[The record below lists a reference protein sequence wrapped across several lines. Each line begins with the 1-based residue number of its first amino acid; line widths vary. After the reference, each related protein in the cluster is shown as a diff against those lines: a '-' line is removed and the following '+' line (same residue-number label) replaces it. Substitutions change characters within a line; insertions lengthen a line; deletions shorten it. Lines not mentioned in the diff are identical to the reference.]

1 MGRVIMVLTRK
12 HMSVAAL
19 VGGVILVSGCD
30 DPSQLAV
37 FAQAPEAPQETT
49 VTVIEQEVEAPEIF
63 HVSETGVWDGRPSL
77 GGIWVAHPD
86 TIDPEQVIVRNAA
99 NGKFVIGSLFIRER
113 ALPGPRL
120 QVSSDAATALGMV
133 AGTPVELSVTA
144 LRKREIE
151 LAPATE
157 VEAPVEMAEAPAVPE
172 APVAASTDPGA
183 VAPEMRPSDEPE
195 PIVTSVPEPEQPAP
209 TQSSS
214 LAKPYIQIGIFGVE
228 ANARNTAVS
237 MRTDGIIPTVKEYV
251 ANGKTFWRVLVGP
264 AANSTERAALLKKVR
279 DKGFTDAY
287 FVSG

>member
-1 MGRVIMVLTRK
+1 MV
-12 HMSVAAL
+12 A
-19 VGGVILVSGCD
+19 GCE

-37 FAQAPEAPQETT
+37 FAQAPNAPQETT

-63 HVSETGVWDGRPSL
+63 QVTENGLWDGRPSL

-120 QVSSDAATALGMV
+120 QVSSDAASALGML
-133 AGTPVELSVTA
+133 AGQPVELTVTA

-151 LAPATE
+151 LAPATVAE
-157 VEAPVEMAEAPAVPE
+157 EPAGVGVSAAMASDSAVPGAEAPQ
-172 APVAASTDPGA
+172 TRPGSGPA
-183 VAPEMRPSDEPE
+183 
-195 PIVTSVPEPEQPAP
+195 PIVTTTSAPEQPAP
-209 TQSSS
+209 TQPTS

-228 ANARNTAVS
+228 ANARNTATS
-237 MRTDGIIPTVKEYV
+237 MRTDGIIPTVKEYQ

-264 AANSTERAALLKKVR
+264 AANTTERAALLKKVR
-279 DKGFTDAY
+279 EKGFTDAY

>member
-1 MGRVIMVLTRK
+1 M
-12 HMSVAAL
+12 
-19 VGGVILVSGCD
+19 GGVLLVSGCE

-37 FAQAPEAPQETT
+37 FAQAPQAPKETT

-63 HVSETGVWDGRPSL
+63 HVTETGVWDGRPSL

-86 TIDPEQVIVRNAA
+86 TIDPEQVIVRNDA

-120 QVSSDAATALGMV
+120 QVSSDAANALGML
-133 AGTPVELSVTA
+133 AGQPAELSVTA

-151 LAPATE
+151 LAPATVEEPVVE
-157 VEAPVEMAEAPAVPE
+157 VAETPVETP
-172 APVAASTDPGA
+172 APVATAENTDPGA
-183 VAPEMRPSDEPE
+183 TAPAMRPSAEPQ
-195 PIVTSVPEPEQPAP
+195 PVVTAVPEPETPAP
-209 TQSSS
+209 TQPSS

-228 ANARNTAVS
+228 ANARNTATS

-264 AANSTERAALLKKVR
+264 AANSNERAALLKKVR

>member
-1 MGRVIMVLTRK
+1 MVLNRK
-12 HMSVAAL
+12 HISTAAL
-19 VGGVILVSGCD
+19 MGGLMLVSGCD

-37 FAQAPEAPQETT
+37 FSQAPAQAPQETT
-49 VTVIEQEVEAPEIF
+49 VTVIEQEVEAPEVF
-63 HVSETGVWDGRPSL
+63 HVTETGVWDGRPSL

-144 LRKREIE
+144 LRKREVE
-151 LAPATE
+151 LAPATVPE
-157 VEAPVEMAEAPAVPE
+157 TPVEVAEAPAAPE
-172 APVAASTDPGA
+172 APAATDGSEPGA
-183 VAPEMRPSDEPE
+183 VAPAMRPSTEPTPVVTSQPE
-195 PIVTSVPEPEQPAP
+195 PAQAAP
-209 TQSSS
+209 TQPSS
-214 LAKPYIQIGIFGVE
+214 LAKPYIQLGIFGVE
-228 ANARNTAVS
+228 ANARNTAIS
-237 MRTDGIIPTVKEYV
+237 MRSDGVIPTVKEYV

-264 AANSTERAALLKKVR
+264 AANATERAALLKKVR